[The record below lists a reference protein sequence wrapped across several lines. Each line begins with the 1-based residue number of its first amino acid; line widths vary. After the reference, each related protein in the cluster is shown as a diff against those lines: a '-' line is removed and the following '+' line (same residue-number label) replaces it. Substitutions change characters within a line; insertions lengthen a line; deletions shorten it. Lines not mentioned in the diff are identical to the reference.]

1 MTNKLLGLIG
11 ALLVLGILIAVVF
24 NPTANRGSGAMQA
37 DLWDNP
43 ILPTDYSNASS
54 QLSMTFRS
62 GALFPRPPAAES
74 EPAARTATPQQVEE
88 QTVEFP
94 RVVSISKVDGEFKAS
109 LQHQGNDIISYASG
123 EEPVEGWTILS
134 ISSDALTV
142 LFEGREQTIP
152 LFEIDS

>member
-1 MTNKLLGLIG
+1 MTNKFLGLIG
-11 ALLVLGILIAVVF
+11 ALLVLGILVAVVF
-24 NPTANRGSGAMQA
+24 NPAANRGADARQA

-43 ILPTDYSNASS
+43 VLPTNYSNASS
-54 QLSMTFRS
+54 QLSMTFKS
-62 GALFPRPPAAES
+62 GALFPRPPTAEP
-74 EPAARTATPQQVEE
+74 EPTATPQQVEEE

-109 LQHQGNDIISYASG
+109 LQHQGNDIISYSSG